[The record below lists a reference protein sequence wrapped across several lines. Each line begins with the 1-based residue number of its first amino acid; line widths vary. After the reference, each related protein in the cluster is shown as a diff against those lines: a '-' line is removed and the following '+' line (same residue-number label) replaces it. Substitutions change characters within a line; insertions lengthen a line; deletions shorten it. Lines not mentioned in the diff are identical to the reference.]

1 MKQRTIEMYSSF
13 PYIIKDYLI
22 KKLRLCEEDEKILKA
37 LFTKDGD
44 SEFYYDYTG
53 IPREKFERR
62 FKRVNDMVMTEIINL
77 ASKHLKNSK

>member
-13 PYIIKDYLI
+13 PYRIKDYLI
-22 KKLRLCEEDEKILKA
+22 KKLKLCEEDEKILKA

-53 IPREKFERR
+53 IPKEKFERR
-62 FKRVNDMVMTEIINL
+62 FKRINDMVMCEIVSL
-77 ASKHLKNSK
+77 ASKYLQNSE